1 MELAAHWHRCQNLPQ
16 KTSDY
21 STSIQGERGSCQGWV
36 GEGAGLLQSSP
47 QPINWLAEPKRDRTD
62 KQNGVGHGEDWF
74 RPGERKGRVLC
85 C

>member
-36 GEGAGLLQSSP
+36 GEGVSVKFLHRPDVEEKAGAT
-47 QPINWLAEPKRDRTD
+47 NTLAPALRVEGKKWPEE
-62 KQNGVGHGEDWF
+62 VGI
-74 RPGERKGRVLC
+74 RARVA
-85 C
+85 